1 MTRDE
6 KFRVKRRSAYRDL
19 WQRFSS
25 VPALPLKIALLAAY
39 IVGAVYVQG
48 KQEAANAFTETFV
61 VPAPLVEVIC
71 DNLLRSYLLAGV
83 IGFIVLLVY
92 PFDRKMV
99 EDQFQSIG
107 LANTA
112 GLVPKLLCKRRDKD
126 HPRVTIW
133 EFNNPSLPLKLWEDK
148 RLAIEAALDINII
161 SMKYGKSKSRVIV
174 HAVPAKD
181 DLPEHIEWKGEYL
194 FPDSFVLTL
203 GEGYIGPV
211 TIDLAKIPH
220 ILLGGST
227 GSGKSVLL
235 KLLLMQ
241 ALHKEAEVYIADFK
255 GGVDFPPAWHE
266 RCRMCFEEDD
276 LLELLTGLA
285 DELERRK
292 RLFKETGCP
301 NLEEYNK
308 VKGTHLKRL
317 VFACDEVAEI
327 LDKSGAGKG
336 RKDKLA
342 PIESKL
348 SIIAR
353 QGRAFGIHLI
363 LATQRPDA
371 NLIPG
376 QIRTNLGC
384 RICGRADSIL
394 SQIILDST
402 AAADQISK
410 EARGRFLLHDGTM
423 FQSFLFDETTAL
435 GAGGNSIQA

>member
-6 KFRVKRRSAYRDL
+6 KFRVKRRSARRDL
-19 WQRFSS
+19 WRQFSS
-25 VPALPLKIALLAAY
+25 IPALPLKIALLSAY
-39 IVGAVYVQG
+39 IAGAVYVQG
-48 KQEAANAFTETFV
+48 KQEAVDAFMETLIL
-61 VPAPLVEVIC
+61 PAPLVEAIC

-83 IGFIVLLVY
+83 IAFVVLLVY
-92 PFDRKMV
+92 PFNRKMV
-99 EDQFQSIG
+99 TDGCLQIA
-107 LANTA
+107 LTNNA
-112 GLVPKLLCKRRDKD
+112 GETPTLLRVRRDKE
-126 HPRVTIW
+126 HPRVKIW
-133 EFNNPSLPLKLWEDK
+133 ELNNPSIPLKMWEDK
-148 RLAIEAALDINII
+148 QLAIEAAFDINVV
-161 SMKYGKSKSRVIV
+161 SVDFGKSTSRIILKFVPGRNVLPKHIV
-174 HAVPAKD
+174 WED
-181 DLPEHIEWKGEYL
+181 EYL
-194 FPDSFVLTL
+194 SPDSFVLTL

-211 TIDLAKIPH
+211 TVDLASIPH

-241 ALHKEAEVYIADFK
+241 SLHKGAEVYIADFK

-292 RLFKETGCP
+292 KLFGKVGCS
-301 NLEEYNK
+301 NLDEYNK
-308 VKGTHLKRL
+308 VSKTQLKRL

-327 LDKSGAGKG
+327 LDKSGADKK
-336 RKDKLA
+336 RKDQIGLL
-342 PIESKL
+342 ESKL

-423 FQSFLFDETTAL
+423 FQSFLFDETTTL